1 MSTPDAPPPVEV
13 DIRALGPLRKIG
25 SGGQGT
31 VYELV
36 NGPENLVFKQYSER
50 VANSVDVTALKKF
63 VQFLREL
70 DEKTA
75 DELTSR
81 AAWPVNVVR
90 KDGVVNGFVMP
101 RAPADY
107 SLEMRWTNDKRS
119 SVLGQ
124 VQFLLNNEDYLQ
136 QRDLE
141 VTDRFRLQLLRD
153 TARTL
158 TMFHKLGITVGDLSP
173 NNLLFTRTD
182 PPRCFFIDCDAMR
195 LGGET
200 ILEQVETAEWRVA
213 EVGDEELATPQS
225 DSYKL
230 GLLTIRLFA
239 GDQHSRDP
247 DAVPR
252 RLRRLVIR
260 CLDEDPANRPTVRE
274 WEGPIVTLLRPS
286 RLKAQNRGPRR
297 TPPAPPVNTARPAA
311 EPQPEPERKP
321 SAPPSAPPRPTP
333 VIQPVTT
340 SRRRSGAFGAAM
352 TGVGALI
359 AIIIGMSSGS
369 DSGSGSG
376 TTGQLARVPPSALSA
391 ALYPNPA
398 TRYGLPNYTPYV
410 PPRIS
415 IPRLNPSLFRPELI
429 CLKTIVMYRKGV
441 ARNQKVTDT
450 LGSTCA
456 NDRSTLEITGIAKS
470 GAGLRVTA
478 RYTSSETKKC
488 VRRIYTL
495 APQGEGYSISTTTDP
510 VVTTGCAF

>member
-1 MSTPDAPPPVEV
+1 MSTPEAQPIEV
-13 DIRALGPLRKIG
+13 DIRMLGPLRKIG

-36 NGPENLVFKQYSER
+36 NGPEHLVYKQYSER
-50 VANSVDVTALKKF
+50 VANNVDVTALKKF

-70 DEKTA
+70 DDKTA

-107 SLEMRWTNDKRS
+107 SVEMQWTNNKRS
-119 SVLGQ
+119 AVLGQ
-124 VQFLLNNEDYLQ
+124 VQFLLNDENYLQ

-141 VTDRFRLQLLRD
+141 VSDHFRLQFLRD

-158 TMFHKLGITVGDLSP
+158 MLFHKLGITVGDLSP

-195 LGGET
+195 LGGDT

-213 EVGDEELATPQS
+213 ELGDEELATPQS

-247 DAVPR
+247 DMVPR

-260 CLDEDPANRPTVRE
+260 CLDEDPTKRPTVRE
-274 WEGPIVTLLRPS
+274 WEGPIVGLLRPS
-286 RLKAQNRGPRR
+286 RNRPQNRGPRR
-297 TPPAPPVNTARPAA
+297 KPQAPPKNSARPEA
-311 EPQPEPERKP
+311 EPRPEPET
-321 SAPPSAPPRPTP
+321 ATPPSAPPPPRP
-333 VIQPVTT
+333 VFQPVTRP
-340 SRRRSGAFGAAM
+340 RRRSGAFGAAM
-352 TGVGALI
+352 TGIGALI

-369 DSGSGSG
+369 DSGSGTAAQNAG
-376 TTGQLARVPPSALSA
+376 APLSTLGA
-391 ALYPNPA
+391 NPYPNPTA
-398 TRYGLPNYTPYV
+398 RYTPGGLPNYTPYV
-410 PPRIS
+410 PPAIS
-415 IPRLNPSLFRPELI
+415 YPRFTMPSLIRPLDI
-429 CLKTIVMYRKGV
+429 CLKTIVMYRTGV
-441 ARNQKVTDT
+441 ARNQKVTDA
-450 LGSTCA
+450 LGDTCA
-456 NDRSTLEITGIAKS
+456 VERSTLEVTAIAKA
-470 GAGLRVTA
+470 GANLRVTA
-478 RYTSSETKKC
+478 RYKNSETKKC
-488 VRRIYTL
+488 LRRIYTL
-495 APQGEGYSISTTTDP
+495 VPEGEGFSISTTTDP
-510 VVTTGCAF
+510 VATTGCAF

>member
-1 MSTPDAPPPVEV
+1 MSTPEAPSVEV

-36 NGPENLVFKQYSER
+36 NGPENLVYKQYSER
-50 VANSVDVTALKKF
+50 VANNVDVTALKKF

-70 DEKTA
+70 DDKTA

-107 SLEMRWTNDKRS
+107 SVEMQWTNNKRS
-119 SVLGQ
+119 AVLGQ
-124 VQFLLNNEDYLQ
+124 VQFLLNNEKYLQ

-141 VTDRFRLQLLRD
+141 VSDHFRLQFLRD
-153 TARTL
+153 TAHTL
-158 TMFHKLGITVGDLSP
+158 MMFHRLGITVGDLSP
-173 NNLLFTRTD
+173 NNLLFTKTD

-195 LGGET
+195 LGGDT

-213 EVGDEELATPQS
+213 ELGDEELATPQS

-260 CLDEDPANRPTVRE
+260 CLDEDPTKRPTVRE

-286 RLKAQNRGPRR
+286 RNRPRNRGRQRPAQA
-297 TPPAPPVNTARPAA
+297 PPANTARPAA
-311 EPQPEPERKP
+311 EPRPEPEP
-321 SAPPSAPPRPTP
+321 ATPPSAPPLPRPVVQPITP
-333 VIQPVTT
+333 PRRIRFGPVMA
-340 SRRRSGAFGAAM
+340 GIGAAAL
-352 TGVGALI
+352 ALI
-359 AIIIGMSSGS
+359 IGLSSGS
-369 DSGSGSG
+369 DSGSGSR
-376 TTGQLARVPPSALSA
+376 TASQLDRVPPSVLSA
-391 ALYPNPA
+391 ALYPNP
-398 TRYGLPNYTPYV
+398 TVRYTPGVLPNYTPYL
-410 PPRIS
+410 PTFSYPRF
-415 IPRLNPSLFRPELI
+415 IPSLI
-429 CLKTIVMYRKGV
+429 CLKTIVMYRTGV
-441 ARNQKVTDT
+441 AKNQKVTDT
-450 LGSTCA
+450 LGGTCA
-456 NDRSTLEITGIAKS
+456 VDRSTLEVTGIAKA
-470 GAGLRVTA
+470 GANLRVTA
-478 RYTSSETKKC
+478 RYKSVETKKC
-488 VRRIYTL
+488 VRRTYTL
-495 APQGEGYSISTTTDP
+495 APEGEGYSISATTDP
-510 VVTTGCAF
+510 VAATGCAF